1 MTLNSST
8 QLCNKNLK
16 TNLQIRPIWYN
27 SRRAAIIPRLLRS
40 DRREHSSAQ
49 KYASGRSHARPRR
62 GRCAKSRGHARR
74 ARQGKD
80 KTTAAG
86 GFVFD
91 LDDRA
96 NARD

>member
-40 DRREHSSAQ
+40 ERSEREVRALRGEQDKEKPLPLKFWSE
-49 KYASGRSHARPRR
+49 ARQHPRR
-62 GRCAKSRGHARR
+62 
-74 ARQGKD
+74 
-80 KTTAAG
+80 
-86 GFVFD
+86 
-91 LDDRA
+91 
-96 NARD
+96 NP